1 KKYDT
6 FEGLCD
12 EVYKG
17 LAPTDLLTDL
27 EDSDWSFLT
36 FAAIGL
42 GPEYTSVLEVL
53 DIIPAHARA
62 AEEDFIDFQ
71 ESDLRLPSEI
81 ISVLSRMEP
90 LSITVSGGPSIPT
103 AVMADRLRQ
112 ELPNADVTVLQ
123 GNPRDDTETRVLA
136 ERSIQLSNSTSLLTG
151 RTVVID
157 YLGLAQNLRDAMS
170 AVEGEEMPL
179 GELSRAVLE
188 YMSNLRSMLAPGGL
202 LVLFKPGGILDPGLL
217 AAMAFRACNS
227 TDEVMVCRKASG
239 EERADTAW
247 GFWTSCRLGDCR
259 QQRLGL
265 NVGGEWATEER
276 ACLKG
281 THGCM
286 LEHANTNTALEN
298 YIETDSRNNPPTSV
312 DELSGEEVS
321 AKGEVV
327 GDVGGTPLVVETSS
341 EALGSEAASAVS
353 NQQLTVDAVA
363 DHETGGDRLI
373 SIGKSTMT
381 GGEPGVTLN
390 DDEGISEVDH
400 GLQRATAVTP
410 EASEAQADVTQYS
423 SSVSM
428 IEEEPLAVDEGLS
441 QQAEDPKLGTGRLE
455 DFSITTPNDNEE
467 EMADA
472 PKEREVGRA
481 PEIARDGLD
490 EPLALEEGNA
500 VPSVAP
506 SPSDGEEVVE
516 VAALSPGEVD
526 STQALDEPG
535 SSSLTVGEAPQH
547 EGQASDA
554 QSSSGNVTPSTLE
567 SPGTDLN
574 GMTKEGSPHDDV
586 LAGTPAIVET
596 AAAIVVNTASIVDY
610 AEENN
615 TAMTVDYGEEN
626 NTAIYAEENN
636 TAMTV
641 DYGEEDNTAMTVDY
655 AEENNTAMTV
665 DYAEE
670 DSPATDI
677 GGCEGTP
684 DGQCIDLFS

>member
-1 KKYDT
+1 MLSWPRVAYQ
-6 FEGLCD
+6 
-12 EVYKG
+12 
-17 LAPTDLLTDL
+17 
-27 EDSDWSFLT
+27 SFLT

-381 GGEPGVTLN
+381 G
-390 DDEGISEVDH
+390 
-400 GLQRATAVTP
+400 
-410 EASEAQADVTQYS
+410 
-423 SSVSM
+423 
-428 IEEEPLAVDEGLS
+428 
-441 QQAEDPKLGTGRLE
+441 
-455 DFSITTPNDNEE
+455 
-467 EMADA
+467 
-472 PKEREVGRA
+472 
-481 PEIARDGLD
+481 
-490 EPLALEEGNA
+490 
-500 VPSVAP
+500 
-506 SPSDGEEVVE
+506 
-516 VAALSPGEVD
+516 
-526 STQALDEPG
+526 
-535 SSSLTVGEAPQH
+535 
-547 EGQASDA
+547 
-554 QSSSGNVTPSTLE
+554 
-567 SPGTDLN
+567 
-574 GMTKEGSPHDDV
+574 
-586 LAGTPAIVET
+586 
-596 AAAIVVNTASIVDY
+596 
-610 AEENN
+610 
-615 TAMTVDYGEEN
+615 
-626 NTAIYAEENN
+626 
-636 TAMTV
+636 
-641 DYGEEDNTAMTVDY
+641 
-655 AEENNTAMTV
+655 
-665 DYAEE
+665 
-670 DSPATDI
+670 
-677 GGCEGTP
+677 
-684 DGQCIDLFS
+684 